1 MTWLV
6 LALFAFALLSLPS
19 GSTAG
24 NRVRDIDRATLG
36 PEHIGRHTGTTVFEV
51 DPHAVPA
58 TFDLFAACLR
68 AGLPVATAAEVV
80 APTAPASM
88 AQSLR
93 QAADLLSLGADAVTA
108 WESAAADPAT
118 EALARMARRSAR
130 SGSSLSV
137 SMTEL
142 AQQHRG
148 QIEDTAS
155 AAAERAGVLIS
166 GPLGLCFLPAF
177 ICLGI
182 VPVVVGLASEVLG
195 GGLL

>member
-1 MTWLV
+1 MTWLSLV
-6 LALFAFALLSLPS
+6 LVAAALMLFP
-19 GSTAG
+19 GRMTAG
-24 NRVRDIDRATLG
+24 ERMLDIVRAQAPDL
-36 PEHIGRHTGTTVFEV
+36 TGARMTGDSSAV

-80 APTAPASM
+80 APTAPA
-88 AQSLR
+88 ALGRSLR
-93 QAADLLSLGADAVTA
+93 QAADLLTLGADASTA
-108 WESAAADPAT
+108 WESAAADPET
-118 EALARMARRSAR
+118 EALARIARRSAR
-130 SGSSLSV
+130 SGASLSAAV
-137 SMTEL
+137 IEL
-142 AQQHRG
+142 AAQHRS
-148 QIEDTAS
+148 QIEDRAA